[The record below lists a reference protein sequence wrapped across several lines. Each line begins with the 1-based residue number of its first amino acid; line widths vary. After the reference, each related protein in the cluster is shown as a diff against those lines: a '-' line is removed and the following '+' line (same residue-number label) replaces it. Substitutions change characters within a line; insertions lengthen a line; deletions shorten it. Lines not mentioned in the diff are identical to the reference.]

1 MKLIC
6 IRLICLCSFPVYWD
20 VVFFF
25 VSYKFSLPMRRTR
38 SIDFPANSM
47 ERSSAAAAAAAAA
60 TSVPREP
67 DGVVMHL
74 LLQPSTLLGSDT
86 VFSILAIEVNG
97 DALQMG

>member
-6 IRLICLCSFPVYWD
+6 IRLICLCSFPLCWD
-20 VVFFF
+20 VVLFF

-60 TSVPREP
+60 SAPREP

-86 VFSILAIEVNG
+86 VFSILAIEANG